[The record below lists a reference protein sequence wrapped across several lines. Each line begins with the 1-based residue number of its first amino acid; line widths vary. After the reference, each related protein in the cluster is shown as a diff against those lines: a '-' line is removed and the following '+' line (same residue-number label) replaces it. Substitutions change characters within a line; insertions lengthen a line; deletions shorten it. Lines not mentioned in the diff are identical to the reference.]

1 MAKAAR
7 PSPVVKRSVTIA
19 GHSTSISLEQPFWDG
34 LGRIAEAEKLS
45 LAALLRRIDAG
56 RTEPGGLEG
65 NLSSA
70 VRVFVLRWLAAKA
83 QMDGFG

>member
-1 MAKAAR
+1 MARAGR

-19 GHSTSISLEQPFWDG
+19 GHSTSISLEQPFWEG
-34 LGRIAEAEKLS
+34 LGRIAQAEKVS

-56 RTEPGGLEG
+56 RSEPGGLEG

-83 QMDGFG
+83 GMDAFG